1 MEFSYEHVFSEHTKS
16 SCYAEHSNMY
26 QFKTAIFC
34 VENEWVFSPILLK
47 KILNL
52 NLHES
57 LDDTISH
64 NFHFDTKIVHMWC
77 TQANA

>member
-1 MEFSYEHVFSEHTKS
+1 
-16 SCYAEHSNMY
+16 MY
-26 QFKTAIFC
+26 QFKTAIY
-34 VENEWVFSPILLK
+34 VENEWVFFHILLKK

-64 NFHFDTKIVHMWC
+64 NFHFDIKIVHM
-77 TQANA
+77 